1 MYITL
6 SLLLSAAVT
15 LFVVSKIADFFLAK
29 RPEIKWVMLAIL
41 GSVFISFVTYIGLT
55 VTIAWLDLSVTDQS
69 LTLTNLYPVTVL
81 GISGTIIILLSSIAF
96 KVINQM
102 CWPSAITTNFISVAI
117 IAIALTGSFS
127 LKNNGSDELVTVKT
141 APIEKAIDKSRSLAK
156 IR

>member
-29 RPEIKWVMLAIL
+29 RPEIKWVLLSIL
-41 GSVFISFVTYIGLT
+41 GSTFISFVTYIGLT
-55 VTIAWLDLSVTDQS
+55 AIIAWLDLSVTGQS
-69 LTLTNLYPVTVL
+69 ITNLYPVTVL
-81 GISGTIIILLSSIAF
+81 GISGTIIILFSSIAF

-127 LKNNGSDELVTVKT
+127 LKNNGSDELVTEKI

>member
-29 RPEIKWVMLAIL
+29 RPEIKWVLLSIL
-41 GSVFISFVTYIGLT
+41 GSTFISFVTYIGLT
-55 VTIAWLDLSVTDQS
+55 AIIAWLDLSVTDQS
-69 LTLTNLYPVTVL
+69 ITNLYPLTVI

-127 LKNNGSDELVTVKT
+127 LKNNGSDELVTEKI

>member
-29 RPEIKWVMLAIL
+29 RPEIKWVLLAIL
-41 GSVFISFVTYIGLT
+41 GSTFISFVTYIGLT
-55 VTIAWLDLSVTDQS
+55 AIIAWLDLSVTDQS
-69 LTLTNLYPVTVL
+69 ITNLYPLTVL

-127 LKNNGSDELVTVKT
+127 LKNNGSDELVTEKI